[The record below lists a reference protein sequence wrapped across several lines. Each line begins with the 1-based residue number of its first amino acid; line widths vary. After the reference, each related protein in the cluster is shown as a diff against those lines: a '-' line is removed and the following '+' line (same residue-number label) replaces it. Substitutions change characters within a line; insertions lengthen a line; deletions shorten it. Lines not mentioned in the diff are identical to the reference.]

1 MENQEREI
9 RTYETADGKVPFNN
23 WLEKLRDRKGR
34 AIIRNRITRLQ
45 LGLFGDTKTVGNGVY
60 ELRIDFGPGYRVYY
74 GLDGDTIVLLLLGG
88 DKSTQTKNIKTA
100 INYWSDYESE
110 NNGEKS

>member
-9 RTYETADGKVPFNN
+9 RTYETADGKVPFNT

-34 AIIRNRITRLQ
+34 AVIRNRITRLQ
-45 LGLFGDTKTVGNGVY
+45 LGLFGDAKTVGSGVY

-74 GLDGDTIVLLLLGG
+74 GLDGDKIVLLLCGG
-88 DKSTQTKNIKTA
+88 DKSTQTKDIKTA
-100 INYWSDYESE
+100 QNYWNDYGGE
-110 NNGEKS
+110 NNG